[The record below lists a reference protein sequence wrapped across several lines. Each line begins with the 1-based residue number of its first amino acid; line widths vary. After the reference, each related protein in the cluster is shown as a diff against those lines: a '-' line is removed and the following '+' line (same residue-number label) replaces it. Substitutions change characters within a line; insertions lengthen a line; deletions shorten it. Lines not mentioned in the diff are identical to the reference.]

1 MNQEIAERKS
11 DEYDVIGE
19 SRPRVDSWEKCTG
32 RLEYADDLDRSMLAH
47 GKLKRSTEAHA
58 RLVDV
63 DVSDARA
70 MDGVYAVIT
79 GEDLPTEFGIMPAA
93 EDETALAQSKVRYVG
108 EPIAA
113 VAARDELT
121 ARRAIDAI
129 DVTYEPLTAYTSIEE
144 ALDDPEHPIHE
155 EHGGEG
161 NVDREASLEF
171 GDVDAGFE
179 RAGHVREDAF
189 FYQGNTHLP
198 LETHSALAEWDRG
211 AEKLSIWAS
220 TQVPHYLHRTLAKV
234 LDLPERRVR
243 VHARPNGGGF
253 GGKSDPF
260 PHQLC
265 AAKLSMETG
274 RPVKITLTR
283 EEVFYAHRGRHPVLM
298 RVKTGVTDDGK
309 ITAMDFQTFLDG
321 GAYGSYGPASTYY
334 TGALQT
340 VTYRIPNYRFRGL
353 RVNTNKP
360 PCGPKRGHGT
370 PQPRFGLELHLERLS
385 EDLGMDPIDLR
396 RRNLTGEGELT
407 ANWMEI
413 TTNGLEECIDTVLA
427 DSNWAAKSGALPE
440 GSGVGFA
447 VSTYLS
453 GAGLPIYW
461 NDMPHSE
468 VQLKVD
474 RSGNVTAFS
483 GATEIGQGSDTVLA
497 SIVAEVFGLEPEDI
511 SLEVADTD
519 TTPVDLGTYSSRV
532 TMMMGNAAREAA
544 EEALGTI
551 LDAVADELDVPRD
564 RLRARGGRIYDERDP
579 ETGLAFEDAVK
590 TAEERGG
597 LVGAVGS
604 YTPPDI
610 HGRYK
615 GAGVGPTPAY
625 SFSACVAQ
633 VDVDPETGEI
643 DVDRIWIAHD
653 VGKALN
659 PMSVEGQIEG
669 SVYMGLGEVL
679 MEEQAFHGDGLHRGP
694 SMLDYKSL
702 TAADMP
708 PVESSIIETVDDRG
722 PFGAKEAGQGPL
734 LPVLPAIVSAIR
746 DAVGADVAETP
757 ITPRKVM
764 QALQSGGRIGPD
776 EVPDY
781 EFDAPI
787 EVDRPDEWDGG
798 A

>member
-1 MNQEIAERKS
+1 MSEKGIQQEATEF
-11 DEYDVIGE
+11 DVIGKE
-19 SRPRVDSWEKCTG
+19 RPRIDSWEKCTG
-32 RLEYADDLDRSMLAH
+32 QFEYADDLDRSRMAH
-47 GKLKRSTEAHA
+47 AKLKRSSRPHA

-63 DVSDARA
+63 DVSPAET

-113 VAARDELT
+113 VAAVDEAT
-121 ARRAIDAI
+121 ARRAADAI
-129 DVTYEPLTAYTSIEE
+129 DVTYDPLTTYTSIEE

-155 EHGGEG
+155 EHGKEG

-171 GDVDAGFE
+171 GDVDEGFE
-179 RAGHVREDAF
+179 EADHVREDVF

-198 LETHSALAEWDRG
+198 LEQHSALARWDRG
-211 AEKLSIWAS
+211 NAKLHVRAS
-220 TQVPHYLHRTLAKV
+220 TQVPHYLHRTLSKV
-234 LDLPERRVR
+234 LDVPERKIRVD
-243 VHARPNGGGF
+243 AIQNGGAF

-265 AAKLSMETG
+265 AAKLSMETD
-274 RPVKITLTR
+274 RAVKITLTR
-283 EEVFYAHRGRHPVLM
+283 EEVFYAHRGRHPVKM
-298 RVKTGVTDDGK
+298 RVKSGVNENGQ
-309 ITAMDFQTFLDG
+309 ITALDFQTFLDG
-321 GAYGSYGPASTYY
+321 GAYGSYGPATTYY

-340 VTYRIPNYRFRGL
+340 VTYRVPNYRFRGL

-370 PQPRFGLELHLERLS
+370 PQPRFGLELHLDRIA
-385 EDLGMDPIDLR
+385 DDIGMDGVELR
-396 RRNLTGEGELT
+396 RRNFTGEDELT
-407 ANWMEI
+407 VNWLEI
-413 TTNGLEECIDTVLA
+413 TTNGLEECVDEVLSA
-427 DSNWAAKSGALPE
+427 SNWAAKRDALPE
-440 GSGVGFA
+440 GSGIGFA

-468 VQLKVD
+468 VQVKVD

-483 GATEIGQGSDTVLA
+483 GATDIGQGSDDVLA
-497 SIVAEVFGLEPEDI
+497 AVVAEVFGLDPGDI

-532 TMMMGNAAREAA
+532 TMMMGNAAQEAA
-544 EEALGTI
+544 EKALDSLLEA
-551 LDAVADELDVPRD
+551 AADELDVPKRRLQARD
-564 RLRARGGRIYDERDP
+564 ARIYDETDP
-579 ETGLAFEDAVK
+579 ETGVGLEDAVK
-590 TAEERGG
+590 LAESDGG
-597 LVGAVGS
+597 LVGSVGS

-610 HGRYK
+610 RGEYK

-625 SFSACVAQ
+625 SFSSCVAQ

-643 DVDRIWIAHD
+643 DVERIWIAHD
-653 VGKALN
+653 VGRALN
-659 PMSVEGQIEG
+659 PVSVEGQIEG

-679 MEEQAFHGDGLHRGP
+679 MEEQAFHDDGLHRGP
-694 SMLDYKSL
+694 SMLEYKSPTSL
-702 TAADMP
+702 EMP
-708 PVESSIIETVDDRG
+708 PVESSIVETEDDRG

-734 LPVLPAIVSAIR
+734 LPVLPAVAEAIE
-746 DAVGADVAETP
+746 DAVGVEIAETP

-764 QALQSGGRIGPD
+764 QAIQSGREIGPA
-776 EVPDY
+776 EAPDH
-781 EFDAPI
+781 EFPDPI
-787 EVDRPDEWDGG
+787 DVDRPDEWEERR
-798 A
+798 